1 MLDSLH
7 LIMVAMITM
16 VLVLVMTMVR
26 EIQPTTPWLATMS
39 ATLATTSFPAL
50 LSSEVGEGKK
60 KRADD
65 DLRARSRSIFQS
77 VGDLCRSSTVI
88 LQSDEGLS

>member
-1 MLDSLH
+1 MVEHVLDSLH

-65 DLRARSRSIFQS
+65 DLRARSRSKR
-77 VGDLCRSSTVI
+77 RSFN
-88 LQSDEGLS
+88 L